1 MYSNKISNILYV
13 MILFSGIFSVSIASD
28 CDILAKAFKYL
39 KSEKYEIS
47 PESYCTCCNCYYLQD
62 VISCNGGFITE
73 L

>member
-13 MILFSGIFSVSIASD
+13 MILFSGIISVTIASD

-47 PESYCTCCNCYYLQD
+47 PEFVDQCCDFFRNL
-62 VISCNGGFITE
+62 ISCNGDLITE
-73 L
+73 M